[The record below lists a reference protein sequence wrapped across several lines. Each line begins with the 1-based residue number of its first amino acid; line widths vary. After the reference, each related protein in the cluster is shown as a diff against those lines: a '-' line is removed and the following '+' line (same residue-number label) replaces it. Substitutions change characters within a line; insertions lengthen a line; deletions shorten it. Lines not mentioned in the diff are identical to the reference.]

1 MWFHG
6 QTHKKECKC
15 KGPSGVIGITKRK
28 EAVLKWSILKHMKM
42 KYNNFLYDPCNMS
55 DDDEYSIH
63 QGFSSSGTALDEL
76 QVQQFFFFFFQY
88 QKTWKSLCQF
98 IYKKYCNLLWGG
110 FKAVSFPFK
119 SEWGWCDCIQ

>member
-1 MWFHG
+1 
-6 QTHKKECKC
+6 
-15 KGPSGVIGITKRK
+15 
-28 EAVLKWSILKHMKM
+28 MKM

-76 QVQQFFFFFFQY
+76 QVQQFFFVFFQY

-98 IYKKYCNLLWGG
+98 IYKKYCNLL
-110 FKAVSFPFK
+110 
-119 SEWGWCDCIQ
+119 